1 MNTYVLTVCCPTGRG
16 IVAAVSTFLTENG
29 CNIDDSAQF
38 NDRETGMFFMRLSF
52 TSETG
57 ATREELS
64 DAFTDIAARFDIEHA
79 FHDSDTKMKVV
90 VMVSRFGHCLN
101 DLLYRSRIGALP
113 IRIVAVISNHLDY
126 QKPVVNED
134 IPYHHIRVTP
144 ETKPQAEAAIMEVV
158 ENSGA
163 ELVVLA
169 RYMQVLS
176 DAMCRKMSGR
186 RSWPA
191 PSTPMPSVGSS

>member
-1 MNTYVLTVCCPTGRG
+1 M
-16 IVAAVSTFLTENG
+16 
-29 CNIDDSAQF
+29 
-38 NDRETGMFFMRLSF
+38 
-52 TSETG
+52 
-57 ATREELS
+57 
-64 DAFTDIAARFDIEHA
+64 
-79 FHDSDTKMKVV
+79 
-90 VMVSRFGHCLN
+90 
-101 DLLYRSRIGALP
+101 
-113 IRIVAVISNHLDY
+113 AVISNHLDY